1 MAADYDQRRKER
13 NKLLSRTETV
23 SWLHNQELALPRAS
37 QGRLRVRLNLAV
49 ETASNLEDYLACL
62 VENDAF
68 VMFSF
73 PTPPDKQALTWLQA
87 EPLSVLRAL
96 LPKHLDVFGRW
107 GAQLSGEFPEDL
119 AELLATAGIV
129 TWQGGPLA
137 EYFAAGQ
144 GGTLPDCLCRYASV
158 DRLAHDYHRA
168 GIPVRREV
176 RGLRTS
182 TLIPPGLLVALI
194 VLEAKLA
201 QAQGVTNLSA
211 AYSLCGHLLQDVAAL
226 RALATLTAELSA
238 TVICLPWT
246 GGSLLGL
253 RNLTTVAAWTAAT
266 SALGSAQGCEVVA
279 VDKDQPL
286 TSDQVS
292 LWLDLAQGVSRLATD
307 QQQSLAAAVSQ
318 EEEQVRTEAEA
329 IINRVLELGDGE
341 VAPGLEP
348 ALAEGSLDLPLAPAG
363 ICRGQVLSAR
373 DATGAVRF
381 LDCGALPLPP
391 ESKELHIQLLEERA
405 RSEGRELGISMVI
418 DDVYAFSK
426 GALVG
431 RIK

>member
-1 MAADYDQRRKER
+1 M
-13 NKLLSRTETV
+13 
-23 SWLHNQELALPRAS
+23 
-37 QGRLRVRLNLAV
+37 
-49 ETASNLEDYLACL
+49 
-62 VENDAF
+62 
-68 VMFSF
+68 
-73 PTPPDKQALTWLQA
+73 
-87 EPLSVLRAL
+87 
-96 LPKHLDVFGRW
+96 
-107 GAQLSGEFPEDL
+107 
-119 AELLATAGIV
+119 
-129 TWQGGPLA
+129 
-137 EYFAAGQ
+137 
-144 GGTLPDCLCRYASV
+144 
-158 DRLAHDYHRA
+158 
-168 GIPVRREV
+168 
-176 RGLRTS
+176 
-182 TLIPPGLLVALI
+182 
-194 VLEAKLA
+194 
-201 QAQGVTNLSA
+201 
-211 AYSLCGHLLQDVAAL
+211 AAL

-391 ESKELHIQLLEERA
+391 ER
-405 RSEGRELGISMVI
+405 
-418 DDVYAFSK
+418 DVYKRQAFYTIMDARATY
-426 GALVG
+426 GGFLG
-431 RIK
+431 RQGK